1 MLPQGHQTY
10 NSSNE
15 KKNWVRDSDTWVR
28 NNYEKMFILT
38 SSSTVV
44 VDVNFD
50 SRFVRFDFVDGDRNR
65 SDENVK

>member
-44 VDVNFD
+44 VDVNVESKRKQSLPTIFL
-50 SRFVRFDFVDGDRNR
+50 REITKNG
-65 SDENVK
+65 